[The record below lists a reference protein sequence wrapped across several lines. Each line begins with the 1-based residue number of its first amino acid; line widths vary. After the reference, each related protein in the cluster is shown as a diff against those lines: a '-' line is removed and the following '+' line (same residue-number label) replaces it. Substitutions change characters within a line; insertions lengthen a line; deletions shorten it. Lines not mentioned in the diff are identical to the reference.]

1 MKHLVYIFCFLF
13 LVACD
18 KGEKDFNQSPET
30 QFSIKEI
37 NLTGENRLNS
47 VVRLSWY
54 GKDPDGYV
62 KGYELSFDNN
72 AWSYVTNQDST
83 FRFSISAESD
93 TVDINIYVRAV
104 DNEGLVDPSPAFLR
118 IPLKNTPPEAT
129 FNEQLEFPDSANIVV
144 TGAWTASD
152 VDGNESIKAAYL
164 KINDGQWFEINRDRK
179 TFSII
184 PENPSTSGR
193 GNALIYYE
201 NDKNPSSLILDGLRV
216 NDTNTFYLKVV
227 DVSNAESKVDTS
239 TTFYLKGK
247 NNDVLLIAG
256 LSTIPANIYKSTLNN
271 IGVSYDYIDFLVNSS
286 ENLPRLWNPTFTL
299 MLLQYEKVVFF
310 SDESA
315 VINPYNNQSGM
326 LLEFAAPSFQEYANI
341 GGKFLITTDFKT
353 TSNMD
358 PIYGVMPIDTLAES
372 SDFGVRIFNDSAIVP
387 TNNQFPLLYPAN
399 FVDAVNTFYPT
410 SDAEVFYTGQIK
422 KPNNNWRGPNIVGS
436 VRKRNGKAF
445 QVFFSVQLWKF
456 NKNQSDLDAL
466 FNQVLNVEFN

>member
-18 KGEKDFNQSPET
+18 KVEKDFNQSPET

-37 NLTGENRLNS
+37 NLNGENRLNS

-72 AWSYVTNQDST
+72 TWSYVTNQDST

-227 DVSNAESKVDTS
+227 DVSNAEI
-239 TTFYLKGK
+239 
-247 NNDVLLIAG
+247 NLL
-256 LSTIPANIYKSTLNN
+256 
-271 IGVSYDYIDFLVNSS
+271 
-286 ENLPRLWNPTFTL
+286 
-299 MLLQYEKVVFF
+299 
-310 SDESA
+310 
-315 VINPYNNQSGM
+315 
-326 LLEFAAPSFQEYANI
+326 
-341 GGKFLITTDFKT
+341 
-353 TSNMD
+353 
-358 PIYGVMPIDTLAES
+358 
-372 SDFGVRIFNDSAIVP
+372 
-387 TNNQFPLLYPAN
+387 
-399 FVDAVNTFYPT
+399 
-410 SDAEVFYTGQIK
+410 
-422 KPNNNWRGPNIVGS
+422 
-436 VRKRNGKAF
+436 
-445 QVFFSVQLWKF
+445 
-456 NKNQSDLDAL
+456 
-466 FNQVLNVEFN
+466 